1 MDGHPSSSG
10 PSSPP
15 APRSKT
21 APPPLSSPLI
31 IPSDDVLVSPAAL
44 LTSSPPS
51 SSNSSSSS
59 SQNSSPPRSSILR
72 RTVSALPASTQI
84 GSSSSNSSASGREK
98 KILRFTQVRVASTVV
113 SGKGKGKETH
123 EEDEERFMF
132 PGKELEEGLYMRGKK
147 CVPRDQRDY
156 LKTEP
161 GTPNFSETADQIRRT
176 LSLASLDQLAILST
190 SHEERTRLI
199 TEVSR
204 AGRKLVW
211 RDASERPLLPQDTER
226 AALLALKRGLRSF
239 ILAFSVRSGVNV
251 LLLLF
256 RLLRRVHPRLTPL
269 LLLRTIFS
277 PDSWRFGGMLGSFTL
292 LYTYTLHLLRLAPPW
307 SYIKKRFRYGMW
319 REVSFGPPEREGS
332 EGERRWQAAVAG
344 AVGSLALLWETKGR
358 RTGVSQQMFVRGLQA
373 AYNQYTPRLGIHI
386 PHGDVLLFGACCGQ
400 IMFAFLMSP
409 ETIPKEYNNWQV
421 IPQIGEIPSRVP
433 QFAITAN
440 RTQVRQGFV
449 GEDMIQQALNFKGIT
464 PENRI
469 RLTDYLSS
477 IRSGHQPNAAPCAM
491 IHPWRSDCTST
502 NLARFFSVFRFML
515 PMYSAL
521 HLIPMLVLRR
531 HSMRK
536 NPVGMLGKALLG
548 ISRSCSF
555 LGVFV
560 FIYQA
565 LFCARVQTLEHGRGP
580 TWVRSLLRR
589 KQVFWGMGFATCLSL
604 FVEEKA
610 RQKRRAELTMYVLPR
625 ALESAWSGARKRAW
639 VPIVPFGETILGAVA
654 MGMVMDAY
662 KHQPDAISG
671 IVRKLLFQIIGPV

>member
-1 MDGHPSSSG
+1 MDRHTPSSA

-15 APRSKT
+15 AARSKT
-21 APPPLSSPLI
+21 APPPISSPRLA
-31 IPSDDVLVSPAAL
+31 PSDDVLVSPAAL
-44 LTSSPPS
+44 LRASSPA
-51 SSNSSSSS
+51 SSSSS
-59 SQNSSPPRSSILR
+59 SSPSSSSNSPPRSSILR
-72 RTVSALPASTQI
+72 RTVSALPTPSQT
-84 GSSSSNSSASGREK
+84 GSGLSNKSASGREK
-98 KILRFTQVRVASTVV
+98 KILRFTQVRVDSTLIE
-113 SGKGKGKETH
+113 GKGKERQTH
-123 EEDEERFMF
+123 EESEMLMF
-132 PGKELEEGLYMRGKK
+132 PGKELEEGLFMRGKK
-147 CVPRDQRDY
+147 GIPRDQRDY
-156 LKTEP
+156 LKSDP

-176 LSLASLDQLAILST
+176 LSLASLDQLAILSA
-190 SHEERTRLI
+190 SHTERTKLI
-199 TEVSR
+199 AEVSR
-204 AGRKLVW
+204 AGRELVW

-256 RLLRRVHPRLTPL
+256 RLLRRVHPRLTL
-269 LLLRTIFS
+269 LLFLRTIFS
-277 PDSWRFGGMLGSFTL
+277 PDSWRFASMFGSFTF

-307 SYIKKRFRYGMW
+307 GYIKKRFRYGWW

-409 ETIPKEYNNWQV
+409 ETIPKEYNNW
-421 IPQIGEIPSRVP
+421 IRSASRVP

-449 GEDMIQQALNFKGIT
+449 GEEMVQQALNFKGIT
-464 PENRI
+464 PQNRI
-469 RLTDYLSS
+469 KLLNFLTS
-477 IRSGHQPNAAPCAM
+477 IRSGHKPATAPCAM
-491 IHPWRSDCTST
+491 VHPWRNHCTTT
-502 NLARFFSVFRFML
+502 NLARFFAVFRFML

-536 NPVGMLGKALLG
+536 NPMGMLGRAVMG
-548 ISRSCSF
+548 IGRSCSF
-555 LGVFV
+555 LGMFV
-560 FIYQA
+560 LIYQT
-565 LFCARVQTLEHGRGP
+565 LFCARVQTLEHRRGP
-580 TWVRSLLRR
+580 TWLRSLLQH

-604 FVEEKA
+604 FVEEK
-610 RQKRRAELTMYVLPR
+610 KRRAELTMYVLPR

-662 KHQPDAISG
+662 KHQPDALSG